1 MPIIA
6 LSRRQFP
13 ILPRRRRVTAGGAL
27 SDSEQESAGT
37 AEVSVAPGEDALAE
51 RQNPEQQLDA
61 LFEALNDDELAQL
74 EELPTED
81 LEAYIAKLQRETGAP
96 RRRRSLLDVAV

>member
-13 ILPRRRRVTAGGAL
+13 MLSRRRRVSAGGAL
-27 SDSEQESAGT
+27 SDSEQESAGA
-37 AEVSVAPGEDALAE
+37 AEVDVDPGKDALAE
-51 RQNPEQQLDA
+51 RQAPEQPLDA

-96 RRRRSLLDVAV
+96 RRRKSLIDVAV